1 MGLVPAEGKVS
12 ETKDC
17 SEELTQ
23 NAAQSEQKMKNIKE
37 LMKQDCGKNDKS
49 NTPLVGIPE
58 ERPNTMR
65 ERQYSKG
72 E

>member
-1 MGLVPAEGKVS
+1 
-12 ETKDC
+12 
-17 SEELTQ
+17 
-23 NAAQSEQKMKNIKE
+23 
-37 LMKQDCGKNDKS
+37 MKQDCGKNDKS

-58 ERPNTMR
+58 ERTNTMR